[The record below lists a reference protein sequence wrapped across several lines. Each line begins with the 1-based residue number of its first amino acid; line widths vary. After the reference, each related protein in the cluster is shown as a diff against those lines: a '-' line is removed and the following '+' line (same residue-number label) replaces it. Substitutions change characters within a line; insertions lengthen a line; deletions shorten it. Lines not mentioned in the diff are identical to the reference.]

1 MNSIASKRNNRHAEP
16 GRYIP
21 GRKVSEMKIDSADL
35 IRKLPAMIQGR
46 RIFAKMADGGNF
58 HVGEPDN
65 WCLTF
70 KDVVTAIEDYCEYKL
85 SGRFS
90 LSAPVDGNWDVM
102 NAYPYKDPFEQIG
115 KGEAE

>member
-1 MNSIASKRNNRHAEP
+1 
-16 GRYIP
+16 
-21 GRKVSEMKIDSADL
+21 MKIDSADL

-46 RIFAKMADGGNF
+46 RVFANMADGGNF

-90 LSAPVDGNWDVM
+90 LSAPVDGNWNVM

-115 KGEAE
+115 RGEQE